1 MDDVAPLDDSARL
14 VEGHRAEPFLA
25 PYVRKSSSIVIA
37 LRCLKGQLAINRH
50 STHLREHATDA
61 QLKYMD
67 DH

>member
-37 LRCLKGQLAINRH
+37 LPCLRVGWRNIAISLIDTEKG
-50 STHLREHATDA
+50 E
-61 QLKYMD
+61 
-67 DH
+67 